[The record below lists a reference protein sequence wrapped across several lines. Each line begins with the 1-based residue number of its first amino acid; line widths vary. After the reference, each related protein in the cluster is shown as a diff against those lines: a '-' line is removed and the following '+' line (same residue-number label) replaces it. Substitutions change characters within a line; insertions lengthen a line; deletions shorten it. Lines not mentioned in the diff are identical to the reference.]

1 MFIIKKVF
9 PLFNGTGLSA
19 IVMDLALKKIRKA
32 SDFVLEV
39 ATMPLLFDLIEVS
52 FLLYFVF
59 QDLETQQ
66 LSLRALLLFGL
77 TEYGLA
83 FVNAC
88 LFASPATR
96 YSAAAHVHETTL
108 CEPGTDYNLCVLL
121 SAVENSLG
129 ARFSEILSACFS
141 FFLLQLFLLITVSV
155 LLFLAEKWRG
165 HFLLGAADLLLPL
178 LLLPR
183 LGLKKALLLFPL
195 ASSLSLP
202 AFILLYVRMSQIGAK
217 SLAEAHL
224 PLYPFYFCALLCL
237 RFCMI

>member
-1 MFIIKKVF
+1 M
-9 PLFNGTGLSA
+9 SA

-32 SDFVLEV
+32 SDYVLEV

-108 CEPGTDYNLCVLL
+108 FEPGTDDSFRELL

-129 ARFSEILSACFS
+129 TRFSEILSACFS

-155 LLFLAEKWRG
+155 LLFLTEKWSG

-202 AFILLYVRMSQIGAK
+202 AFILLRVRMSQTGTK

-237 RFCMI
+237 RVCML